1 MEKRDELSGRD
12 YAPPV
17 MLRPHHGMCLAYF
30 KGYGYSDEFSE
41 HMRKVQDYLKTDA
54 IVRLAVETDIICSK
68 CPNNI
73 NGACEKPELVASYD
87 SEVLRRC
94 GLSEGE
100 ELQFTEFFAL
110 VQEKILGQGLR
121 GEICGDCQWNEICK

>member
-1 MEKRDELSGRD
+1 MQLPDLGIKYRAIGRYSGKMD
-12 YAPPV
+12 DLLAQEFDKSV

-30 KGYGYSDEFSE
+30 KGYGYSDEFAA
-41 HMRKVQDYLKTDA
+41 HMQKVQTYLKTDA
-54 IVRLAVETDIICSK
+54 VVHLAVETDIICSK

-73 NGACEKPELVASYD
+73 NGACEKPELVARYD

-100 ELQFTEFFAL
+100 ELGFTEFFEL
-110 VQEKILGQGLR
+110 VQ
-121 GEICGDCQWNEICK
+121 

>member
-1 MEKRDELSGRD
+1 
-12 YAPPV
+12 

-30 KGYGYSDEFSE
+30 KGYGYSDEFAV

-54 IVRLAVETDIICSK
+54 IVHLAVETDIICLK

-73 NGACEKPELVASYD
+73 NGACEKPELVARYD

-100 ELQFTEFFAL
+100 ELGFAEFFAL
-110 VQEKILGQGLR
+110 VQENILGPGLR
-121 GEICGDCQWNEICK
+121 GKICGDCQWSEICK